1 MISMIVAYANGRVI
15 GRKGRIPW
23 HLPSD
28 MQHFRRITE
37 GHTVVMGRRTFES
50 IGKPLIH
57 RRNVVLTTQQGYHP
71 EGVEVVHSPDDVLAL
86 RDVFVIGGASLYRLF
101 LDKTSLLYIT
111 EIALEVEGDTHFP
124 EWSRQDFILVSS
136 QDGVCNESNP
146 YPHTFSLYQRRI
158 VLPENDSR

>member
-28 MQHFRRITE
+28 MQHFRRTTE

-57 RRNVVLTTQQGYHP
+57 RRNVVLTTQQDYHP
-71 EGVEVVHSPDDVLAL
+71 EGVEVAHSPADVLAL
-86 RDVFVIGGASLYRLF
+86 GDVFIIGGESLYRLF
-101 LDKTSLLYIT
+101 LDRASLLYIT
-111 EIALEVEGDTHFP
+111 DIILDVEGDAYFP
-124 EWSRQDFILVSS
+124 EWNRQDFMLVSS
-136 QDGVCNESNP
+136 QDRMYDAHNLS
-146 YPHTFSLYQRRI
+146 PHTFLLYQRKI
-158 VLPENDSR
+158 VLPENGSC